1 MGCCA
6 SETSGPQNDRIEGAK
21 LDKKPTKGKDAK
33 KMGAKDEGAGPADPT
48 AGRKKK
54 YAKNTP
60 IQLGYWKIR
69 G

>member
-6 SETSGPQNDRIEGAK
+6 SEATGTQNERIGEIGKLEKKAK
-21 LDKKPTKGKDAK
+21 PDASAIGKNV
-33 KMGAKDEGAGPADPT
+33 DPT

-60 IQLGYWKIR
+60 IKLGYWKIR
-69 G
+69 GQA